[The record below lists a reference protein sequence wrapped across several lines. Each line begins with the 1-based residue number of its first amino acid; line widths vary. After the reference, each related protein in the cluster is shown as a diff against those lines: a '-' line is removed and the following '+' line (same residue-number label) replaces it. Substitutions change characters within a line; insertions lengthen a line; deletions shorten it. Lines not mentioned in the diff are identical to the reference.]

1 MMEFDVRHIPLG
13 HQGVKSLSGEAQGCH
28 ERIAPAYRQLQGTT
42 AGYNVISRLKQYAKD
57 FLVNVCVHMY
67 VCGCVY

>member
-13 HQGVKSLSGEAQGCH
+13 HQGLKSLSEETQGCH
-28 ERIAPAYRQLQGTT
+28 ERTAPAYGQLQGTT
-42 AGYNVISRLKQYAKD
+42 AGYNVISRLKQYC
-57 FLVNVCVHMY
+57 LENVCVHMY